1 MNGDRI
7 TADPFD
13 GDQAEPQCYS
23 PFRQQKNESSILPH
37 ENNYCETHVK
47 LNPLMVKQ
55 YPPDKVNEEAALPQ
69 VNKETVG
76 LPVKVVV
83 SQQQHGKKAFTQQ
96 QQLKEVNLQ
105 EQENNKT
112 VGTALEKE
120 AVDQSQLIKHANEQ
134 PQLEKEAPS
143 QPIIKEN
150 LVPKE
155 NSDEITLVKTVRAF
169 H

>member
-1 MNGDRI
+1 
-7 TADPFD
+7 
-13 GDQAEPQCYS
+13 
-23 PFRQQKNESSILPH
+23 
-37 ENNYCETHVK
+37 
-47 LNPLMVKQ
+47 MVKQ

-83 SQQQHGKKAFTQQ
+83 SQQQHGKKTFTQQ

-155 NSDEITLVKTVRAF
+155 NSDEITLVKTVGVQRDQHYANRKALRTTRKEYLSRAEIAVVTKNGARLEPC
-169 H
+169 HINAQ